1 MVNNILKQS
10 KTFILKIFILI
21 KILKIGATPPTVAY
35 PIPLVPVLV
44 FFMARNYEIFNLLK
58 IVAFNSLFFN
68 SINLWN
74 HLNDAEDDL
83 KSGRTEAK
91 TLLDHQ
97 KLTLGVITLSYLGS
111 LLLVWSYG
119 NFQIAILFAI
129 CFLITWLY
137 SDKVVVGRIVP
148 RLKEHYIGE
157 LFTYLVVTPVFPS
170 IIWLM
175 ASSEFNLRGLGFVVV
190 TSTYYLSGMLLKD
203 LKDISSDL
211 QSGYKTLAVVFSP
224 QSLLK
229 TSISLNFVAH
239 AFIVVFVLL
248 GIFEIWFIAGA
259 LTLVS
264 LLNVVLKLR
273 AVDWQISIKTANII
287 KKYVIISPLSI
298 TLLVFTSFGV
308 MLYCSLLDVLS
319 QSK

>member
-1 MVNNILKQS
+1 MPNNILKQS
-10 KTFILKIFILI
+10 KIFILI
-21 KILKIGATPPTVAY
+21 KILKIGTTPPTILY
-35 PIPLVPVLV
+35 PIPLIPILV

-58 IVAFNSLFFN
+58 IVVFTSLFFN

-97 KLTLGVITLSYLGS
+97 KLTLSVITLSYLGS

-119 NFQIAILFAI
+119 NFQIVILFAM

-137 SDKVVVGRIVP
+137 SDKMVVGRIVP

-157 LFTYLVVTPVFPS
+157 LFTYLVVTPGFMS
-170 IIWLM
+170 ILWLM
-175 ASSEFNLRGLGFVVV
+175 VSSEFNLRGLGFVLV

-211 QSGYKTLAVVFSP
+211 QSGYKTLGVIFSP

-229 TSISLNFVAH
+229 ASISLNFVAH
-239 AFIVVFVLL
+239 AFIIGFVLL

-259 LTLVS
+259 LTIIL

-287 KKYVIISPLSI
+287 KRYVIISPLSI
-298 TLLVFTSFGV
+298 ALLVFASFGV
-308 MLYCSLLDVLS
+308 MLYYSIVLS
-319 QSK
+319 WV